1 MTQFSNLLRLAINSP
16 DFSTNRTLL
25 AKKVLEFLL
34 SQILSWLWLIDNIT
48 SCRPVWSVIILLGLN
63 KLDSPDFVFNWYDYW
78 LNWTPLSPIRDCSLF
93 MPKGGSVIFKQFRYM
108 KNLLLPG
115 SGYFKKLPPP
125 FMWQAQNVTPLPP
138 PPLRTRRAS
147 GCEIAYNTCSFVKVK
162 VSECALNFGCKFVV
176 VYLHFRKNDSYM
188 ALASRTNLKFCC
200 LRISIYA
207 LTILYYNYNW
217 PRQMTR
223 GWVLLLLNIKLHLK
237 GFNKLIYIGTF
248 K

>member
-1 MTQFSNLLRLAINSP
+1 M
-16 DFSTNRTLL
+16 
-25 AKKVLEFLL
+25 
-34 SQILSWLWLIDNIT
+34 IT
-48 SCRPVWSVIILLGLN
+48 DWIGLHSVLLGTVHYLCLREGRWFSSN
-63 KLDSPDFVFNWYDYW
+63 SGIWKIYSSPEVGILKNYPPVYV
-78 LNWTPLSPIRDCSLF
+78 TG
-93 MPKGGSVIFKQFRYM
+93 PKC
-108 KNLLLPG
+108 N
-115 SGYFKKLPPP
+115 PP
-125 FMWQAQNVTPLPP
+125 TPP
-138 PPLRTRRAS
+138 PPLRTWRAS

-223 GWVLLLLNIKLHLK
+223 GWVLLLLNIRLHVK

>member
-1 MTQFSNLLRLAINSP
+1 MTKFSNLLRLAINSP

-93 MPKGGSVIFKQFRYM
+93 MPKGGSVIFKQFRHM

-125 FMWQAQNVTPLPP
+125 FMWQAQNVTPPTPNPLPSGRDVP
-138 PPLRTRRAS
+138 PVAKLRT
-147 GCEIAYNTCSFVKVK
+147 
-162 VSECALNFGCKFVV
+162 
-176 VYLHFRKNDSYM
+176 
-188 ALASRTNLKFCC
+188 
-200 LRISIYA
+200 
-207 LTILYYNYNW
+207 
-217 PRQMTR
+217 TR
-223 GWVLLLLNIKLHLK
+223 VLL
-237 GFNKLIYIGTF
+237 
-248 K
+248 

>member
-1 MTQFSNLLRLAINSP
+1 MTKFSNLLRLAINSP

-63 KLDSPDFVFNWYDYW
+63 KLDSPDFVFNCSDYW

-93 MPKGGSVIFKQFRYM
+93 MPKGGSVIFKQFRHM

-125 FMWQAQNVTPLPP
+125 PVYVTGPKCNPPYPQP

-147 GCEIAYNTCSFVKVK
+147 SCEIAYNTCSFVKM
-162 VSECALNFGCKFVV
+162 
-176 VYLHFRKNDSYM
+176 KNLWM
-188 ALASRTNLKFCC
+188 RHKIAAASL
-200 LRISIYA
+200 S
-207 LTILYYNYNW
+207 
-217 PRQMTR
+217 
-223 GWVLLLLNIKLHLK
+223 
-237 GFNKLIYIGTF
+237 
-248 K
+248 